1 MQSSLL
7 ENIPQNV
14 SAKLYFYENGKEI
27 GSRRVLS
34 PSALLGLTLVLPR
47 SLGITA
53 ARLTLTSEGGEPLL
67 VQSLSLIEWAGDS
80 EAWGALLEPLP
91 SAAMPLCH
99 LHIVV
104 ECPSYRLYG
113 RMDEDGEFT
122 LCRDEHCERA
132 VSLLLLS
139 ECELCAPLAGGSLY
153 CLPEEAAAQMSVGD
167 ADSLFFTLSSLGVR
181 GVYLCPTPKGG
192 ARGPGEDPSTPR
204 PRAFISAARE
214 RGLCVLADFLLLLG
228 VTEHPDLL
236 FGGFC
241 SPSSPHAPIEE
252 EPRPAFWELPLAP
265 REASEGSLAEY
276 CGEDGVIAEALSFGY
291 NGLVARAADCF
302 GDAFLSALRGALKE
316 AENPLL
322 LGATEAGGVSI
333 AFGARRRF
341 FFGDEL
347 DAPISYAL
355 RTALLDFFLGKRTE
369 RLACYCHATLAS
381 LPPRALASIPNL
393 LSDGAL
399 GYFDDALATAISDP
413 TPYVELAYLVAATLP
428 GVPAYFAGEEARATA
443 TLRHLAL
450 LRRKEPTYENG
461 GFRLLHLSPTL
472 FAFAREGEG
481 ESLVTLVN
489 SSDAPLTVCSPD
501 EFFVIYGGRGRKQ
514 RVTLRPHGG
523 AVLKIP
529 LWTGESCRLDF
540 SHT

>member
-1 MQSSLL
+1 MQPCFLKNPL
-7 ENIPQNV
+7 QNL
-14 SAKLYFYENGKEI
+14 SAKVYFYENGKEI
-27 GSRRVLS
+27 GGRRVLS
-34 PSALLGLTLVLPR
+34 PTSLLGLTMVLPR

-53 ARLTLTSEGGEPLL
+53 AYVTLFSEGGEPLL
-67 VQSLSLIEWAGDS
+67 TQPLSLFEWAGNG
-80 EAWGALLEPLP
+80 EAWGALLGPLP
-91 SAAMPLCH
+91 PAAMPLCH
-99 LHIVV
+99 LSFAV
-104 ECPSYRLYG
+104 ECPPTRLYG
-113 RMDEDGEFT
+113 RIEEDGT
-122 LCRDEHCERA
+122 LSLCPEESDAKPMPLLFLSSRRA
-132 VSLLLLS
+132 S
-139 ECELCAPLAGGSLY
+139 APLAGGSLY
-153 CLPEEAAAQMSVGD
+153 CLPEEAAAQMSAD
-167 ADSLFFTLSSLGVR
+167 EADSLFFTLSSLGAR
-181 GVYLCPTPKGG
+181 GVYLCPTPKEG
-192 ARGPGEDPSTPR
+192 AHGAGEDPSTPR
-204 PRAFISAARE
+204 PCAFIRAARE

-241 SPSSPHAPIEE
+241 SPPSPHAPVEE
-252 EPRPAFWELPLAP
+252 EPRPAFWELPLVS
-265 REASEGSLAEY
+265 REANEPALAEY
-276 CGEDGVIAEALSFGY
+276 CGKDGVIARALQLGY
-291 NGLVARAADCF
+291 NGLVVRAADCF
-302 GDAFLSALRGALKE
+302 GDAFLSALRGALKGRE
-316 AENPLL
+316 DSLL

-355 RTALLDFFLGKRTE
+355 RTALLEFFLEKRTDSLS
-369 RLACYCHATLAS
+369 RYCLTTLS
-381 LPPRALASIPNL
+381 YLPNDALASIPCL

-399 GYFDDALATAISDP
+399 GYFDDALAAAMSDP
-413 TPYVELAYLVAATLP
+413 VPYAELAYLVAATLP

-489 SSDAPLTVCSPD
+489 ASDVPLTVGSPD

-514 RVTLRPHGG
+514 RFTVRPRGG

-529 LWTGESCRLDF
+529 LWAGESCRLDF